1 MAISVRLAE
10 WSFPAIDRKRV
21 LGIILA
27 LVAALLVLAVTRPE
41 PQVPV
46 LIASGDLVAGQAL
59 TADDVTVRYMASSEG
74 LVEGTGLGDLS
85 DWSLRVPLQAGEP
98 LLPSLLLPPEM
109 LVAPNVIALSLDQ
122 SHAVLGRLVAG
133 DRVDVYRTTD
143 GGFDAAPVTE
153 LVAAGVYVV
162 ESRTDTDGLNS
173 GRVDLLLAVDEDLA
187 LLIAGSA
194 RHGEVDLVRV
204 AP

>member
-10 WSFPAIDRKRV
+10 LSLPTIDRKRV

-27 LVAALLVLAVTRPE
+27 AIAALLVLALTRSE
-41 PQVPV
+41 AQVPV
-46 LIASGDLVAGQAL
+46 LVASGDLVAGQAL
-59 TADDVTVRYMASSEG
+59 TAQDVTVRYLTSSEG

-85 DWSLRVPLQAGEP
+85 EWSLRVPLQAGEP

-109 LVAPNVIALSLDQ
+109 LAAPNVIALSLDH

-133 DRVDVYRTTD
+133 DRVDVYRTID
-143 GGFDAAPVTE
+143 GGFDVAPLTE
-153 LVAAGVYVV
+153 LVASGVYVV
-162 ESRTDTDGLNS
+162 ESRVGVDGLNDDQ
-173 GRVDLLLAVDEDLA
+173 VDLLLAVDEDLA

-194 RHGEVDLVRV
+194 RHGEIDLVRV